1 MKTCSRLMTL
11 EPFLAAANFLLP
23 QSALSSSRSFL
34 ALTALMPRLFSHAE
48 GIGKEKGKGKAVLGD
63 DHDTFEHSDWLHAPH
78 RMLSYLISP

>member
-1 MKTCSRLMTL
+1 MTL

-63 DHDTFEHSDWLHAPH
+63 DHDTFEHSDWFHAPH